1 MATKVLGRNYPIQ
14 YEVTPAEVDQG
25 VNWLTLN
32 LNISRE
38 SLKGLGGI

>member
-1 MATKVLGRNYPIQ
+1 MTIKGLSWNYPIQ

-25 VNWLTLN
+25 VNWLTLK